1 MNEDGN
7 RLLGALHP
15 ADRERIMPRLT
26 RIDCERGHVLHHAGE
41 VVRYAWFPCG
51 PSLATFVVSLEPG
64 VVIEAAMVGRE
75 GAVGGIVSHG
85 RLPAYADVQVLHQGP
100 FLRIEAAVLEE
111 IKVGAPAIANLF
123 TRYADCLVAQML
135 QSVACNAG
143 HNITQRTAKWLLA
156 AIDRTGDHV
165 VPLRQD
171 QLADMLGVGR
181 SFVNRVLG
189 TLRDDGV
196 LKTRRGS
203 LEINDSEALKA
214 LACSCNDR
222 LREHFDTVL
231 AGVYPDPGDLATKQS

>member
-1 MNEDGN
+1 MTDDGN
-7 RLLGALHP
+7 RLLGALRP
-15 ADRERIMPRLT
+15 VDLDRIWPRLT
-26 RIDCERGHVLHHAGE
+26 RVECERGQVLHHAGE
-41 VVRYAWFPCG
+41 AVRFAWFPCG
-51 PSLATFVVSLEPG
+51 QSLATFVVSLEPG

-85 RLPAYADVQVLHQGP
+85 RLPAYADVQVLHRGP
-100 FLRIEAAVLEE
+100 FLRIEATVLEE
-111 IKVGAPAIANLF
+111 IKLGAPAIANLF

-143 HNITQRTAKWLLA
+143 HTITQRAAKWLLA
-156 AIDRTGDHV
+156 AIDRTGNPV

-189 TLRDDGV
+189 GFRDGGV
-196 LKTRRGS
+196 LTTRRGS
-203 LEINDSEALKA
+203 LQINDAEALRA
-214 LACSCNDR
+214 LSCTCNDR

-231 AGVYPDPGDLATKQS
+231 AGVYPDPGEPPRTRS

>member
-1 MNEDGN
+1 MTDDGN
-7 RLLGALHP
+7 RLLDTLHP
-15 ADRERIMPRLT
+15 ADLERIKPRLT
-26 RIDCERGHVLHHAGE
+26 AITFERGHVLHHAGD

-85 RLPAYADVQVLHQGP
+85 RLPAYADVQVLHGGP
-100 FLRIEAAVLEE
+100 FFRIEAAALEE
-111 IKVGAPAIANLF
+111 IKLASPAIANLF

-143 HNITQRTAKWLLA
+143 HTITQRTAKWLLA

-189 TLRDDGV
+189 TLREAGV
-196 LKTRRGS
+196 LKTRRGA
-203 LEINDSEALKA
+203 LQINDSEALKG

-222 LREHFDTVL
+222 LLEHFDTVL
-231 AGVYPDPGDLATKQS
+231 AGVYPDPGDLAPTQS